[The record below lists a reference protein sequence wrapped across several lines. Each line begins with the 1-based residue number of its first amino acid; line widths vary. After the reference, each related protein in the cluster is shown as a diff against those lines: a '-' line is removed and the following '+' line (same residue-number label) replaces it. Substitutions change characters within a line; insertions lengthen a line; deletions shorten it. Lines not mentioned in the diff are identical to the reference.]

1 MKELNICFYIL
12 WLKPINVI
20 LILSGRMCGGICER
34 RGRGRKR
41 ERKEEGEERE
51 RKEEEKGE
59 GERGGQGIQTDR

>member
-41 ERKEEGEERE
+41 ERRGRG
-51 RKEEEKGE
+51 RKRKRGREKGE
-59 GERGGQGIQTDR
+59 DKEYRQTDRHPS